1 MAFVAADWS
10 LALNGN
16 IRYIGDDHNGAA
28 PSYTTVI
35 ELHREI
41 QAFADDAAAS
51 GDDLV
56 DITSD
61 TPSERSTDNIITL
74 INGYNIDA
82 AAAEHIY
89 DGTVAQGAGA
99 ERWDGVTNFGNPE
112 VELGIIQDGAVL
124 ADDWWNLG
132 GFHGTVT
139 GGSTSTLVDTGSGWT
154 VDEWVG
160 YVVRNTTDGSQGLI
174 TSNTADT
181 LTITNLMYGGTAN
194 TNAASDVFYIAKGL
208 NASATDGIS
217 HRFMIKTITGSA
229 SIDGRKVVGFARTFG
244 NTYSEFSINAAASG
258 INVLAVSDGNDLNN
272 ATLPNALYSSVS
284 SLFISPFTTISN
296 TTVGYANLDVN
307 NDAADE
313 FFYSE
318 WNRGT
323 ASINQFYEYSKY
335 VTRYKG
341 ETGTLYGLAP
351 DLFRGITHELTITGI
366 GGTWVEPEAVSWT
379 GGTGQLLAVDNVAGA
394 STTTMWI
401 QVLTGS
407 APTSGTITGNGAATG
422 TVSAATARA
431 LSYPFSGQSTGSALI
446 GAYGLGL
453 ETSDLSA
460 SDLLRALDNL
470 TYQPPNNVTFS
481 VGGLVVG
488 EDRVLVT
495 PESGG
500 GIDTTQLLTNAT
512 LNGAAVAT
520 VVASTSIPTDTPTSG
535 VIRVVNDQGFEVF
548 LPYDSYTGS
557 TFTLTSTYDF
567 SGVDENDT
575 ATAGNGLYIGYIDK
589 LAGATTESFTVVYDA
604 DRPLFIRVRD
614 GAGTPIKTFET
625 TGSLSSAGGSV
636 TAIRTPDA

>member
-1 MAFVAADWS
+1 MAFIAADWS
-10 LALNGN
+10 FALNGD

-28 PSYTTVI
+28 PSYTTAI
-35 ELHREI
+35 DLHREI
-41 QAFADDAAAS
+41 QNFADDAAAS

-82 AAAEHIY
+82 NASEHIY
-89 DGTVAQGAGA
+89 DGTIAQGSGA

-112 VELGIIQDGAVL
+112 VELGILQDGAVL
-124 ADDWWNLG
+124 SDDWWNLG
-132 GFHGTVT
+132 GFHGIVT
-139 GGSTSTLVDTGSGWT
+139 SGSTSTLVDTGSGWT

-160 YVVRNTTDGSQGLI
+160 YVVRNTTDGSQGLV

-181 LTITNLMYGGTAN
+181 LTIANLMYGGTAN

-208 NASATDGIS
+208 NASAADGIS

-229 SIDGRKVVGFARTFG
+229 DIDNRKVVGFARTFG

-272 ATLPNALYSSVS
+272 ATVPNSVYSSVS

-296 TTVGYANLDVN
+296 TTAGYAPLDVN
-307 NDAADE
+307 NDTVDE

-335 VTRYKG
+335 ITRYKG
-341 ETGTLYGLAP
+341 ETGTVYGLAA
-351 DLFRGITHELTITGI
+351 DLFRGITHQLNITGI
-366 GGTWVEPEAVSWT
+366 GGTWVEPESVSWT
-379 GGTGQLLAVDNVAGA
+379 GGTGQLLAVNNTAGA
-394 STTTMWI
+394 STTAMWI

-407 APTSGTITGNGAATG
+407 APTSGTITGAGGATG
-422 TVSAATARA
+422 TVTAATARA

-446 GAYGLGL
+446 GSYGLGL
-453 ETSDLSA
+453 ETADLSA
-460 SDLLRALDNL
+460 SDLLRGLDNV
-470 TYQPPNNVTFS
+470 TYNPPNNVTFS
-481 VGGLVVG
+481 VAGLVSG
-488 EDRVLVT
+488 EDRVLVS

-500 GIDTTQLLTNAT
+500 GIETTQMLLNTS
-512 LNGAAVAT
+512 LVGAAET
-520 VVASTSIPTDTPTSG
+520 EVVVTTAIPSDTPASG
-535 VIRVVNDQGFEVF
+535 TIRVVNDQGFEVF
-548 LPYDSYTGS
+548 LPYTSWATS
-557 TFTLTSTYDF
+557 TFTLTSPYNF
-567 SGVDENDT
+567 SGVDENDS
-575 ATAGNGLYIGYIDK
+575 ATAGVGVYITYIDK
-589 LAGATTESFTVVYDA
+589 LAGATTESITVVYNA

-625 TGSLSSAGGSV
+625 TGTIGSAGGSV

>member
-174 TSNTADT
+174 TSNTSDT

-229 SIDGRKVVGFARTFG
+229 SIDGRKVIGFARTFG

-341 ETGTLYGLAP
+341 ETGTIYGLAP

>member
-229 SIDGRKVVGFARTFG
+229 SIDGRKVIGFARTFG

-341 ETGTLYGLAP
+341 ETGTIYGLAP

>member
-229 SIDGRKVVGFARTFG
+229 SIDGRKVIGFARTFG

>member
-124 ADDWWNLG
+124 SDDWWNLG

-229 SIDGRKVVGFARTFG
+229 SIDGRKVIGFARTFG

>member
-1 MAFVAADWS
+1 MAFIAADWS
-10 LALNGN
+10 FALNGD

-28 PSYTTVI
+28 PSYTTAI
-35 ELHREI
+35 DLHREI
-41 QAFADDAAAS
+41 QNFADDAAAS

-82 AAAEHIY
+82 NASEHIY
-89 DGTVAQGAGA
+89 DGTIAQGSGA

-112 VELGIIQDGAVL
+112 VELGILQDGAVL
-124 ADDWWNLG
+124 SDDWWNLG
-132 GFHGTVT
+132 GFHGIVT
-139 GGSTSTLVDTGSGWT
+139 SGSTSTLVDTGSGWT

-160 YVVRNTTDGSQGLI
+160 YVVRNTTDGSQGLV

-181 LTITNLMYGGTAN
+181 LTIANLMYGGTAN

-208 NASATDGIS
+208 NASAADGIS

-229 SIDGRKVVGFARTFG
+229 DIDNRKVVGFARTFG

-272 ATLPNALYSSVS
+272 ATVPNSVYSSVS

-296 TTVGYANLDVN
+296 TTAGYAPLDVN
-307 NDAADE
+307 NDTVDE

-335 VTRYKG
+335 ITRYKG
-341 ETGTLYGLAP
+341 ETGTVYGLAA
-351 DLFRGITHELTITGI
+351 DLFRGITHQLTITGI
-366 GGTWVEPEAVSWT
+366 GGTWVEPESVSWT
-379 GGTGQLLAVDNVAGA
+379 GGTGQLLAVNNTAGA
-394 STTTMWI
+394 STTAMWI

-407 APTSGTITGNGAATG
+407 APTSGTITGAGGATG
-422 TVSAATARA
+422 TVTAATARA

-446 GAYGLGL
+446 GSYGLGL
-453 ETSDLSA
+453 ETADLSA
-460 SDLLRALDNL
+460 SDLLRGLDNV
-470 TYQPPNNVTFS
+470 TYNPPNNVTFS
-481 VGGLVVG
+481 VAGLVSG
-488 EDRVLVT
+488 EDRVLVS

-500 GIDTTQLLTNAT
+500 GIETTQMLLNTS
-512 LNGAAVAT
+512 LVGAAET
-520 VVASTSIPTDTPTSG
+520 EVVVTTAIPSDTPASG
-535 VIRVVNDQGFEVF
+535 TIRVVNDQGFEVF
-548 LPYDSYTGS
+548 LPYTSWATS
-557 TFTLTSTYDF
+557 TFTLTSPYNF
-567 SGVDENDT
+567 SGVDENDS
-575 ATAGNGLYIGYIDK
+575 ATAGVGVYITYIDK
-589 LAGATTESFTVVYDA
+589 LAGATTESITVVYNA

-625 TGSLSSAGGSV
+625 TGTIGSAGGSV